1 MAEDIAKVG
10 LSFTA
15 EGVEDFSKA
24 LKNVSATTKEL
35 RADLRSAQAGY
46 DKNTSSVQKLA
57 DKQKY
62 AQGMTDAYKEKVR
75 ILSQQLR
82 EMESNEKTSADALTR
97 KRTELKNAEA
107 SLKRYQKQLEECNTK
122 IKTHSEQL
130 REWGTQLKKVGENM
144 TKAGKTLTIGVTA
157 PLTAVG
163 AAGVKNFAEVDKTM
177 ALANKTMGNTA
188 EEAGHVS
195 DAMKNAAANSIY
207 GMEDAAN
214 ATLNFARAGLDAE
227 ESANALA
234 PAMNLAAGEGGDLNT
249 VSAGLVATIN
259 GFHDSFDNAA
269 TYADVFASACNNS
282 ALDVDSLSDAMSVA
296 APIFSAAGYSVN
308 DAALYMGVMANNGID
323 ANKAANSLKT
333 GLSRLVSPAKAGAE
347 MMKKLGIEVTNSDGT
362 MKSSVQIQAEL
373 HDAFSKLSESEQL
386 TAAAAI
392 FGKEQMASWL
402 ALVNAAPSDVEDLSD
417 SLDGCKGTTED
428 MAKTM
433 QEGFG
438 GSIEKLKSNLDVLTY
453 NIGESLAPYIQMGI
467 DKVQGLVEAFNG
479 LDSGTKDLIAKIGMT
494 AAAIGPILVIGGKLM
509 TGAGNIL
516 TSVEKISS
524 ALGTLTGLLGPAGT
538 AFLGIGSA
546 AAAFVGVAVAH
557 DMAET
562 AKYAGTL
569 RDSLNSLNDEYSNA
583 ASAADDS
590 LSKGLADLAKY
601 KAYEKTI
608 LDLNDVEHKSTVQK
622 MQMKDAVDGLNEV
635 IPGLADSFDEETGSL
650 SKTNDELE
658 TMFDNNEK
666 LMIQEV
672 VSSARKEA
680 LEAYNKAL
688 LQAQIATDSYAD
700 AEAGLKQYLV
710 ENGYFTEQ
718 QIEKI
723 EAAQEAQKNG
733 NEVYGESATLLAQYN
748 TLISTNAVPEW
759 TKKIK
764 VADEAIDQAN
774 ENVDESKQRLDEV
787 DEAGKKLSATL
798 DDNEGSVKKGT
809 DAFIRFKDAQVA
821 GKTALDDTTTSA
833 YSTSDAISEVGDTTD
848 EAAQQ
853 AEEAAQKAAE
863 IQKSALESVTSA
875 FEATYD
881 SIAGK
886 SEINMFEKFAPK
898 NDVTVEDMISNMKSQ
913 NEASQQMLDE
923 QQAVID
929 KYGDKLGPE
938 LISNLQSM
946 GMDAAATWHHMFVT
960 MGQDN
965 ADELFEDLG
974 EQFRTGLNLQDTI
987 ATEGAKDVT
996 AYQLVLGQLGSEEPD
1011 WTKLHDSIQ
1020 GLDIDADTKAAVQK
1034 AADEAK
1040 KAGIT
1045 IPEGLAE
1052 SIASGETDPQTAIEQ
1067 LTSAT
1072 QGAYEG
1078 LTQIAEKAGV
1088 EVPSSIADGISS
1100 GKMSYSDAVQQL
1112 ASYLSGTDVDWEGEA
1127 EKAGNTV
1134 SESAATGVEENADEA
1149 QNAGSALGDATQAG
1163 LASWENSF
1171 YNTAVTMGKNVADGL
1186 RSKKQSITS
1195 AANTAVSGAV
1205 SAIQDAAKDMKEAM
1219 KFSWNLP
1226 KLHGSVPKFAVSM
1239 SEAGSGKAKV
1249 NIPNIAVGWHY
1260 FAEGGILRQ
1269 PTLIG
1274 AIAGEKGDEAVL
1286 PLKKLWSE
1294 MDKRYAGNNVN
1305 CTFYITESGNAE
1317 QTAQAVA
1324 RTLKRELRM
1333 A

>member
-1 MAEDIAKVG
+1 MPISIGPKVQV
-10 LSFTA
+10 
-15 EGVEDFSKA
+15 EGISEYK
-24 LKNVSATTKEL
+24 SAMQAIITSTKEL
-35 RADLRSAQAGY
+35 DSELKASATKFNGFGKAI
-46 DKNTSSVQKLA
+46 NTNQQKVAALTGKIYNQKIA
-57 DKQKY
+57 IGSASGILERVKAKYGENSAEAQKY
-62 AQGMTDAYKEKVR
+62 QTVVNNLTGDLNKLNYQLSQSGGTQFGAMLKDIGNKMQSVGNKMTDFGKKM
-75 ILSQQLR
+75 S
-82 EMESNEKTSADALTR
+82 TALTLPLAAIG
-97 KRTELKNAEA
+97 TVA
-107 SLKRYQKQLEECNTK
+107 TK
-122 IKTHSEQL
+122 TY
-130 REWGTQLKKVGENM
+130 
-144 TKAGKTLTIGVTA
+144 
-157 PLTAVG
+157 
-163 AAGVKNFAEVDKTM
+163 AEVDKTM
-177 ALANKTMGNTA
+177 VLANKTMNNTS
-188 EEAGHVS
+188 EEAGQMS
-195 DAMKNAAANSIY
+195 EAMKTAAANSTY
-207 GMEDAAN
+207 DMNDAAG
-214 ATLNFARAGLDAE
+214 AMLNFARAGLDAAQA
-227 ESANALA
+227 SNTIA
-234 PAMNLAAGEGGDLNT
+234 PAMNLAAGEGGDLNQ
-249 VSAGLVATIN
+249 VSQGLIATIRTFKGDFSEASN
-259 GFHDSFDNAA
+259 
-269 TYADVFASACNNS
+269 YADVFASACNNS
-282 ALDVDSLSDAMSVA
+282 ALDIDSLSNSMSIA
-296 APIFSAAGYSVN
+296 APVFSSVGYKVN
-308 DAALYMGVMANNGID
+308 DAALYLGTMANAGID
-323 ANKAANSLKT
+323 ANIAANSLKT
-333 GLSRLVSPAKAGAE
+333 GLARLISPAKAGKEA
-347 MMKKLGIEVTNSDGT
+347 MQQLGISVTKSDGT
-362 MKSSVQIQAEL
+362 MKDSLTVQAEL
-373 HDAFSKLSESEQL
+373 HDAFAGLSESQRI
-386 TAAAAI
+386 AAASAI
-392 FGKEQMASWL
+392 FGKQQMSSWL
-402 ALVNAAPSDVEDLSD
+402 ALINTAPSQVEDLSD
-417 SLDGCKGTTED
+417 SLDNCTGTTQD
-428 MAKTM
+428 MADAM
-433 QEGFG
+433 MNGFG
-438 GSIEKLKSNLDVLTY
+438 GSIERLKSSINVLAY
-453 NIGESLAPYIQMGI
+453 SLGESLSPYIQKVI
-467 DKVQGLVEAFNG
+467 DMAQDWVDWFNSMDEKSRGLVVTI
-479 LDSGTKDLIAKIGMT
+479 GTV
-494 AAAIGPILVIGGKLM
+494 AAAIGPLLITTGKL
-509 TGAGNIL
+509 
-516 TSVEKISS
+516 ISS
-524 ALGTLTGLLGPAGT
+524 VGTIANAVGTLIGVLTPVGAALT
-538 AFLGIGSA
+538 GIGIA
-546 AAAFVGVAVAH
+546 AGALVGIGVAKW
-557 DMAET
+557 MATNEE
-562 AKYAGTL
+562 YAGKLKRTL
-569 RDSLNSLNDEYSNA
+569 GEVHDEYDSLAD
-583 ASAADDS
+583 ASSTS
-590 LSKGLADLAKY
+590 LSDGLGDLSKY
-601 KAYEKTI
+601 QAYEKVI
-608 LDLNDVEHKSTVQK
+608 LSLNDVENKSAIQK
-622 MQMKDAVDGLNEV
+622 TQMKQAVDALNGV
-635 IPGLADSFDEETGSL
+635 MPGLSDSFNEETGTL
-650 SKTNDELE
+650 KMTNEQLQ
-658 TMFDNNEK
+658 TMFERNNQLIAQK
-666 LMIQEV
+666 
-672 VSSARKEA
+672 A
-680 LEAYNKAL
+680 LGDAQAKAMEAYTKAL
-688 LQAQIATDSYAD
+688 LEAQMASDAYAE
-700 AEAGLKQYLV
+700 AEAGMQQAMVDNGQFTQDQIDKINELK
-710 ENGYFTEQ
+710 
-718 QIEKI
+718 
-723 EAAQEAQKNG
+723 AAQEAGQ
-733 NEVYGESATLLAQYN
+733 EVTGEGATLLAQYQ
-748 TLISTNAVPEW
+748 TVISSNSGAYQEYTA
-759 TKKIK
+759 KMQA
-764 VADEAIDQAN
+764 ADDAQIQAN
-774 ENVDESKQRLDEV
+774 KDLEESKGLKEAV
-787 DEAGKKLSATL
+787 AKAGKEVAQQLGIE
-798 DDNEGSVKKGT
+798 EGALKKGT
-809 DAFIRFKDAQVA
+809 NSFIAFKDAQVA

-833 YSTSDAISEVGDTTD
+833 HSTSDAISEVGDTTD

-875 FEATYD
+875 FESTYD

-898 NDVTVEDMISNMKSQ
+898 NDVTVEDMISNMESQ

-1112 ASYLSGTDVDWEGEA
+1112 ASYLSGTDVDWKGEA

-1134 SESAATGVEENADEA
+1134 SESAATGVEENADKA